1 MSKFVKNSFII
12 WRQRQNVLKLFDN
25 RLKKSYFTNV
35 RCYNRIYSLFFHNN
49 QISSSIK
56 PNLRLISNTLLNFG
70 EQSKYN
76 ESNLNQNR
84 DPNFIVG
91 HNIEVDGKNI
101 HYETAGNG
109 NHILLLMP
117 GALGTGKN
125 DFLPQLTG
133 LDGSVFK
140 IIAWD
145 PPGYGQSRPPDRD
158 FKDFYHKDAEIAAKL
173 MRVIFL
179 SNSILTITIYL

>member
-1 MSKFVKNSFII
+1 MSKLTKNVFII
-12 WRQRQNVLKLFDN
+12 WKQRQSLLKLFN
-25 RLKKSYFTNV
+25 NQIKKSYFTNV
-35 RCYNRIYSLFFHNN
+35 QCFNGIYPLFFYNT
-49 QISSSIK
+49 QIPISINK
-56 PNLRLISNTLLNFG
+56 PNIRLISNTLISFG
-70 EQSKYN
+70 EQSKYR

-84 DPNFIVG
+84 HPNFIIG
-91 HNIEVDGKNI
+91 HNTEVDGKKI

-133 LDGSVFK
+133 LDGSIFK

-145 PPGYGQSRPPDRD
+145 PPGYGQSRPPERD
-158 FKDFYHKDAEIAAKL
+158 FNDFYHKDAEIAAKL
-173 MRVIFL
+173 MKVIF
-179 SNSILTITIYL
+179 